1 MSLFFQ
7 ATGVDKTFGRTRA
20 LAEASFELGRGE
32 IHALIGANGA
42 GKSTLSKVVAGHF
55 PPDRGTL
62 IFKGRPLVL
71 RRPRDAFQAGI
82 AIVMQETNLA
92 PDLSVLENIFLPS
105 YGDRGLLSYAAMRR
119 RAAEVLAGLGQADAL
134 GLDAEVRDL
143 SAAQRQL
150 VEIAKALV
158 LNAELIIFDEPT
170 SSLSPSEVERLFDL
184 MSRLRDEGRSLV
196 FVSHRLEEV
205 FAITDRVTVMR
216 EGRTVAAGVETTS
229 LTQADII
236 RLMVGRDI
244 GSVYATPTDAE
255 PPERAVA
262 LDVRN
267 LSAAP
272 RVRNVSFQLHAGEIL
287 GLGGLVGAGRSETAE
302 VLFGLRRRGGGEVF
316 LAGAPFRPKRPA
328 DAIRAGI
335 GFVAEDRRTQS
346 IVPDLSVK
354 ENLLLG
360 HLGAHRGFGLDY
372 TRRMAKVEELLAKL
386 ELPKDRLSDASL
398 LNFSGGMQQKII
410 IARWLLL
417 EPKVLILDE
426 PTKGV
431 DIGTRQSIYAILH
444 DIAEQGIGVLVISSD
459 FQELIG
465 LCERIIVMSD
475 GMSIADVPSTMLDEE
490 KLTLFAAPRS
500 SMERTRTLLQS
511 LAQAHGA
518 NAFWAILDKET
529 LFCLTNAGAAET
541 ADPGFGAGDSIRF
554 AATRIGSALK
564 ARNGGFVRDPETGLT
579 SMIVDVKGHRGHDLG
594 TIGIVLPPG
603 RKAPDSTRI
612 RIDIETMFRS
622 NATAQRSEFQ

>member
-1 MSLFFQ
+1 MSSFFQ
-7 ATGVDKTFGRTRA
+7 ATGVDKTFDRTHA
-20 LAEASFELGRGE
+20 LVEASIAIERGE

-42 GKSTLSKVVAGHF
+42 GKSTLSKIIAGHF
-55 PPDRGTL
+55 PPDAGKMV
-62 IFKGRPLVL
+62 FKGKSLVL
-71 RRPRDAFQAGI
+71 RRPREAFEAGI

-92 PDLSVLENIFLPS
+92 PDLSVLENIFLPV
-105 YGDRGLLSYAAMRR
+105 YGDRGLLSYASMRR
-119 RAAEVLAGLGQADAL
+119 RATEVLAGLGQADVL
-134 GLDAEVRDL
+134 PLDKEVRDL

-184 MSRLRDEGRSLV
+184 MNRMKDEGRSLV

-216 EGRTVAAGVETTS
+216 EGRTVAEGIDTRT

-236 RLMVGRDI
+236 HLMVGRDI
-244 GSVYATPTDAE
+244 GEVFETRDDHEMPDR
-255 PPERAVA
+255 PAV
-262 LDVRN
+262 LEVEG

-272 RVRNVSFQLHAGEIL
+272 QVRDVSFQLHAGEIL

-302 VLFGLRRRGGGEVF
+302 VLFGLRRRDSGIIRLEGKPLV
-316 LAGAPFRPKRPA
+316 ARRPA
-328 DAIRAGI
+328 DAIRAGV

-372 TRRMAKVEELLAKL
+372 GRRMAKVEELMKQLDLPIHRLAD
-386 ELPKDRLSDASL
+386 PSL

-431 DIGTRQSIYAILH
+431 DIGTRQSIYGILRE
-444 DIAEQGIGVLVISSD
+444 IARQGIGVLVISSD

-465 LCERIIVMSD
+465 LCERIVVMSD
-475 GMSIADVPSTMLDEE
+475 GMTIADVPSAMLNEE

-500 SMERTRTLLQS
+500 SMERTQALLS
-511 LAQAHGA
+511 DLARSNRAS
-518 NAFWAILDKET
+518 AFWAILDKDT
-529 LFCLTNAGAAET
+529 LFCLTTAIDEEA
-541 ADPGFGAGDSIRF
+541 ADPGFLPGDSIRIE
-554 AATRIGSALK
+554 ATRIGAAL
-564 ARNGGFVRDPETGLT
+564 AAPHDGFVRDPDTGL
-579 SMIVDVKGHRGHDLG
+579 SGMIVDVKGHRGHDLG

-603 RKAPDSTRI
+603 RESPDAAKI
-612 RIDIETMFRS
+612 RTEIQAMFTS
-622 NATAQRSEFQ
+622 DATA

>member
-1 MSLFFQ
+1 MTILLRAS
-7 ATGVDKTFGRTRA
+7 GVDKTFDRTRA
-20 LAEASFELGRGE
+20 LADASLEIRRGE

-42 GKSTLSKVVAGHF
+42 GKSTLSKVIAGHF
-55 PPDRGTL
+55 PPDKGEL
-62 IFKGRPLVL
+62 IFKDEPLTL
-71 RRPRDAFQAGI
+71 RRPRDAFEAGI

-92 PDLSVLENIFLPS
+92 PDLSVLENIFLPV
-105 YGDRGLLSYAAMRR
+105 YGERGFLSYSAMRH
-119 RAAEVLAGLGQADAL
+119 RATEVLTGLGQTGAL
-134 GLDAEVRDL
+134 RLDVEVRDL

-158 LNAELIIFDEPT
+158 LKAELIIFDEPT

-184 MSRLRDEGRSLV
+184 MHRLSDEGHSLV

-216 EGRTVAAGVETTS
+216 EGRTVASGVDTES

-236 RLMVGRDI
+236 RLMVGHDI
-244 GSVYATPTDAE
+244 GNVHERGEERSYVKRSVVLEASG
-255 PPERAVA
+255 
-262 LDVRN
+262 
-267 LSAAP
+267 LSAKP

-302 VLFGLRRRGGGEVF
+302 VLFGLRRRNGGKLY
-316 LAGAPFRPKRPA
+316 LAGKPFSPKKPV

-360 HLGAHRGFGLDY
+360 HLGAHRGFGLAY
-372 TRRMAKVEELLAKL
+372 GQHQAKIKELLVQL
-386 ELPKDRLSDASL
+386 DLPSERLADASL

-417 EPKVLILDE
+417 NPRVLILDE

-431 DIGTRQSIYAILH
+431 DIGTRQSIYAILRE
-444 DIAEQGIGVLVISSD
+444 IANQGIGVLVISSD
-459 FQELIG
+459 FQELIA
-465 LCERIIVMSD
+465 LCERIVVMSD
-475 GMSIADVPSTMLDEE
+475 GISIADVPSTMLDEE

-500 SMERTRTLLQS
+500 SMERTQRLLHNIAQS
-511 LAQAHGA
+511 YDAS
-518 NAFWAILDKET
+518 AFWAILDKDM
-529 LFCLTNAGAAET
+529 LFCLTAAVAENS
-541 ADPGFGAGDSIRF
+541 ADPGFVAGDSIEF
-554 AATRIGSALK
+554 GATRIEAALTH
-564 ARNGGFVRDPETGLT
+564 RDGGFVTDHSTEL
-579 SMIVDVKGHRGHDLG
+579 SALIVDIKGRRGHDLG
-594 TIGIVLPPG
+594 TIGLVLPPK
-603 RKAPDSTRI
+603 REIPDPAHIKSE
-612 RIDIETMFRS
+612 IEALFKS
-622 NATAQRSEFQ
+622 DAISQ